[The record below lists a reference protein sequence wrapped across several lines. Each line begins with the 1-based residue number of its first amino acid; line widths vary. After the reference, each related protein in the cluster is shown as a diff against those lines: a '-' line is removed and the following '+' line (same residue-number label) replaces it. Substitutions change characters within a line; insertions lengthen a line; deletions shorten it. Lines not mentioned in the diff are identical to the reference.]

1 MNVLIV
7 VDEPMARERL
17 ASWIGQLDGWR
28 VLDGAPGSLEQALA
42 LLDELQPDVLLLGVR
57 PAGLDGLQLAAR
69 LCERERPPALVL
81 GVRPG
86 ELAPGALAEAGIA
99 HLLLPGSAVALAAAL
114 AAAQR
119 PGRSQ
124 LLALV
129 RPPHAGEAPRSH
141 IGART
146 RRGVELIPIDEVC
159 CFVADH
165 KYVTLRHSGGEVLLD
180 ETLKALEE
188 EFGPRFVRIHRNAL
202 VARSRIQRLQRTPLG
217 HFQLHLAGLPE
228 AESLTVSRRHVSG
241 LRRLMQEL

>member
-7 VDEPMARERL
+7 IDEPVVRERL
-17 ASWIGQLDGWR
+17 ASWLAQLGGCR
-28 VLDGAPGSLEQALA
+28 VLDAAPASGEQALA
-42 LLDELQPDVLLLGVR
+42 LIDELQPGLLLLGVR
-57 PAGLDGLQLAAR
+57 LRDLDGLQLAAR

-81 GVRPG
+81 CSAVD
-86 ELAPGALAEAGIA
+86 ELPAATLAEAGIA
-99 HLLLPGSAVALAAAL
+99 HLLLPGSAEMLAAAL